1 MDVGA
6 PRRRARD
13 SRSSHTLK
21 RAHPTTKHGKIRR
34 RTKPQDHEDQLPL
47 PPQIQNHPCL
57 LQKPTPPPSPI
68 PGHVAL
74 LDRLREAVFRLIMLS
89 ALSKATQESN
99 PSSGASDHHH
109 RSCYDS
115 VHDPR
120 HSEAVAECI
129 EFIKKS
135 ATVDEIRDSSEV
147 VLPVTVM

>member
-1 MDVGA
+1 MEKSEEEPSHRTMKTNYLCLPKFRTTPA
-6 PRRRARD
+6 CSRNQHHHRR
-13 SRSSHTLK
+13 L
-21 RAHPTTKHGKIRR
+21 
-34 RTKPQDHEDQLPL
+34 
-47 PPQIQNHPCL
+47 
-57 LQKPTPPPSPI
+57 SP
-68 PGHVAL
+68 AMSL

-99 PSSGASDHHH
+99 PSSGASDHH